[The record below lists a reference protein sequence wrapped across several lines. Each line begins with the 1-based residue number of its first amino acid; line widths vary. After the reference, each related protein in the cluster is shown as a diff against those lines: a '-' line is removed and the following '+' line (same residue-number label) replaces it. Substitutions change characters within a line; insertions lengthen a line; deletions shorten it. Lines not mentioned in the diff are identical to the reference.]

1 MSVFHKIL
9 SETNGAQLKIDG
21 WKTIVPFCDGLFSE
35 ANSWFLGNVFPK
47 KVFVSTMETQRL
59 DLKTKPCGKLLPGVL
74 WQTFGIGYFGHLR
87 LMTHRIASTGISPGV
102 PIGGTH
108 EPILQGILDWGPLEF
123 PLNFLVGIY
132 GCEGKQKKLKLEKEK
147 NMKTQSVGFPCI

>member
-1 MSVFHKIL
+1 MVFRECI
-9 SETNGAQLKIDG
+9 
-21 WKTIVPFCDGLFSE
+21 
-35 ANSWFLGNVFPK
+35 PK
-47 KVFVSTMETQRL
+47 KSIRQHDRDSKIRFKN
-59 DLKTKPCGKLLPGVL
+59 KTL
-74 WQTFGIGYFGHLR
+74 WQTSSRCLVANFRDRVLR
-87 LMTHRIASTGISPGV
+87 ASALDDTQNSLHRDFSRSPHWWDSY
-102 PIGGTH
+102 H